1 MQLYI
6 YLWGREIKGLYDII
20 EWNNDKN
27 GVVVLVVKYMIIMEV
42 E

>member
-1 MQLYI
+1 M
-6 YLWGREIKGLYDII
+6 GREITGLYDII

-27 GVVVLVVKYMIIMEV
+27 GVVVLVVKYMIIMKV